1 MKLSMMIHPFND
13 RNLQLAA
20 QVGVSEIVIP
30 YPGEDLKALIE
41 TKRRVESFGMR
52 LTHIERK
59 VPNLKLVHSL
69 PGWEEQL
76 EVFKTLLRNM
86 AAAEMKILC
95 YNWMPD
101 EDWQRT
107 SCETQERGG
116 ALVTAFNLAEVD
128 RNVTDAE
135 GKPTEPTSA
144 GRLWENL
151 ARFLE
156 ELTPVAE
163 DASVKLALHPDDPPL
178 SELRGQSRIV
188 TSVDALE
195 KVTQLVDSPSNGI
208 CFCQGSLAPA
218 GEDIPGGIKRLGGEI
233 VFAHFRNVK
242 GTADKLQECFHDNG
256 DIDMPAAMRAYQEIE
271 FEGTIRIDHSPS
283 LAGEPNDHPGYEMLG
298 RLYAAGYL
306 KGLMQATAD
315 EGGRTPA

>member
-20 QVGVSEIVIP
+20 QVGVSEMVIP
-30 YPGEDLKALIE
+30 YPGEDLKALLE
-41 TKRRVESFGMR
+41 TKCRVESFGMR

-59 VPNLKLVHSL
+59 VPHLKLVHRL

-128 RNVTDAE
+128 HNVTDAE
-135 GKPTEPTSA
+135 GKPPKPTSA
-144 GRLWENL
+144 GRLWKN
-151 ARFLE
+151 FN
-156 ELTPVAE
+156 
-163 DASVKLALHPDDPPL
+163 K
-178 SELRGQSRIV
+178 
-188 TSVDALE
+188 
-195 KVTQLVDSPSNGI
+195 K
-208 CFCQGSLAPA
+208 
-218 GEDIPGGIKRLGGEI
+218 
-233 VFAHFRNVK
+233 
-242 GTADKLQECFHDNG
+242 
-256 DIDMPAAMRAYQEIE
+256 Y
-271 FEGTIRIDHSPS
+271 
-283 LAGEPNDHPGYEMLG
+283 
-298 RLYAAGYL
+298 
-306 KGLMQATAD
+306 
-315 EGGRTPA
+315 